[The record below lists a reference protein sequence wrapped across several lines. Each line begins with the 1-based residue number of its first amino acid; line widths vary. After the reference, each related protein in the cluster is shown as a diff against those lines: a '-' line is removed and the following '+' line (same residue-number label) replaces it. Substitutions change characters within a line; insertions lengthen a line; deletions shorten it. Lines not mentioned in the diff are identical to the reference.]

1 MKKDT
6 QLKQLFFWIMM
17 LILPFLLQAKPYI
30 SNNDTVTDIKTNLQ
44 WIKSWN
50 SDWNTN
56 RFDWNGALNYC
67 ENLVFAGQSDW
78 RLPNIKELSSII
90 DRTHVNPAIDTEAF
104 DQARGDARYWS
115 STPGGWIVGLAEGEV
130 TVHSTNEEIF
140 AKCVRNCWLPGT
152 VKCY

>member
-17 LILPFLLQAKPYI
+17 LILPFLLQAKPYV
-30 SNNDTVTDIKTNLQ
+30 SNNGVVADIKTNLH

-56 RFDWNGALNYC
+56 RFDWHGALNHC
-67 ENLVFAGQSDW
+67 ENLVFAGQSSW

-90 DRTHVNPAIDTEAF
+90 DRTHVYPAIDTEAF
-104 DQARGDARYWS
+104 DQAQGDARYWS
-115 STPGGWIVGLAEGEV
+115 STPGWFVDLAEGAV
-130 TVHSTNEEIF
+130 SSASTTSQYF
-140 AKCVRNCWLPGT
+140 SKCVRH
-152 VKCY
+152 

>member
-1 MKKDT
+1 
-6 QLKQLFFWIMM
+6 M
-17 LILPFLLQAKPYI
+17 LILPFLLQAEPYT
-30 SNNDTVTDIKTNLQ
+30 SNNDTVGDIKTNLH

-50 SDWNTN
+50 SDWSTN

-90 DRTHVNPAIDTEAF
+90 DRTHTSPAIDTVAF
-104 DQARGDARYWS
+104 DQAEGNARYWS
-115 STPGGWIVGLAEGEV
+115 STPGWIVALAEGSV

-152 VKCY
+152 FKCY